1 MRASPRSIVHIL
13 TPAAELRTAGTD
25 RRVVHDFPDP
35 SRVHP
40 QSGHTHIK
48 ETRMHRI
55 THRWL
60 AGGAVAAATALA
72 LTACGSG
79 FGGGSS
85 GDDTG
90 KLTSSDKALTVMI
103 GSSGD
108 AETKAVKSAVADWSG
123 SSGTK
128 ASVVAASDLNQQ
140 LAQGF
145 AAKKPADVFY
155 LSTDALAGYASNG
168 SLLAYGDQLSNKSD
182 FYPSLVKSFTYDG
195 KFYCAP
201 KDFSTLQLVINTD
214 AWKAAGLTDSD
225 IPTTWD
231 QLEAV
236 SKKLTTGSQ
245 VGLGISGEY
254 ARIGSFMVQAGGNLM
269 NDDSTKATAN
279 SDANVKA
286 LDFVKKMLNGGE
298 LKYAKDLGAGW
309 GGEAFGKGLA
319 AMTIEGNWITG
330 ALKSDFP
337 NIKYRIAELPKG
349 PAGQGTLQFTN
360 CWGIAADSPN
370 QAAALKLV
378 EKLTSKGDQLAF
390 SQAFGPMPSIKSA
403 AQEWKSDN
411 PQLVPFLS
419 AADYAKGVPTAKG
432 SADVVTDLNSKLESL
447 ATGDPKSILD
457 TAQKNLEALLK

>member
-1 MRASPRSIVHIL
+1 
-13 TPAAELRTAGTD
+13 
-25 RRVVHDFPDP
+25 
-35 SRVHP
+35 
-40 QSGHTHIK
+40 
-48 ETRMHRI
+48 MHRI
-55 THRWL
+55 TSRWL
-60 AGGAVAAATALA
+60 AGGAVAAAAALA

-79 FGGGSS
+79 FSGGSGS
-85 GDDTG
+85 SDTG
-90 KLTSSDKALTVMI
+90 KLTSSNKPLTVMI

-108 AETKAVKSAVADWSG
+108 AETAAVKSAVGDWSK

-128 ASVVAASDLNQQ
+128 ASVVAAADLNQQ

-201 KDFSTLQLVINTD
+201 KDFSTLQLIINKD
-214 AWKAAGLTDSD
+214 MWSAAGLTDSD
-225 IPTTWD
+225 IPKTWD
-231 QLEAV
+231 QLAAV
-236 SKKLTTGSQ
+236 SKKLTGNGH

-286 LDFVKKMLNGGE
+286 LDFVKQMLTAGD

-330 ALKSDFP
+330 AMKSDYP
-337 NIKYRIAELPKG
+337 NIHYRIAELPAG

-378 EKLTSKGDQLAF
+378 EQLTSKGDQLAF
-390 SQAFGPMPSIKSA
+390 SKAFGPMPSIKSA
-403 AQEWKSDN
+403 ASEWKSAN
-411 PQLVPFLS
+411 PELVPFLS

-432 SADVVTDLNSKLESL
+432 AADVVTDLNSKLETL
-447 ATGDPKSILD
+447 ATSDPKTILD
-457 TAQKNLEALLK
+457 ATQKNLEALLK

>member
-1 MRASPRSIVHIL
+1 MR
-13 TPAAELRTAGTD
+13 
-25 RRVVHDFPDP
+25 
-35 SRVHP
+35 
-40 QSGHTHIK
+40 
-48 ETRMHRI
+48 RI
-55 THRWL
+55 TSRWL
-60 AGGAVAAATALA
+60 AGGAVAAAAALA

-79 FGGGSS
+79 FGGSGSS
-85 GDDTG
+85 DTG
-90 KLTSSDKALTVMI
+90 KLTSSNKALTVMI

-108 AETKAVKSAVADWSG
+108 AETAAVKSAVGDWSK

-140 LAQGF
+140 LSQGF

-168 SLLAYGDQLSNKSD
+168 SLLAYGDQLGNKGD
-182 FYPSLVKSFTYDG
+182 FYPSLVKSFTYNG

-201 KDFSTLQLVINTD
+201 KDFSTLQLIINKD
-214 AWKAAGLTDSD
+214 MWSAAGLTDSD
-225 IPTTWD
+225 IPKTWD
-231 QLEAV
+231 QLQAV
-236 SKKLTTGSQ
+236 SKKLTGNGH

-286 LDFVKKMLNGGE
+286 LDFVKTMLNAGD

-330 ALKSDFP
+330 AMKSDYP
-337 NIKYRIAELPKG
+337 NIKYQVAELPAG
-349 PAGQGTLQFTN
+349 PAGKGTLQFTN

-378 EKLTSKGDQLAF
+378 EKLTSKSDQLAF
-390 SQAFGPMPSIKSA
+390 SKAFGPMPSIKSA
-403 AQEWKSDN
+403 ASEWKSAN
-411 PQLVPFLS
+411 PDLVPFLN

-432 SADVVTDLNSKLESL
+432 AADVVTDLNSKLETL
-447 ATGDPKSILD
+447 ATSDPKTILD
-457 TAQKNLEALLK
+457 ATQKNLEALK